1 MAQLHPREQYPM
13 VTIPAGRVKLRD
25 DRIKKTWTV
34 ELDSFG
40 LSPVPVTEA
49 FYSMVMQTKE
59 RRFQDSNIP
68 VANISWY
75 DAIHFC
81 NALSRQFGLK
91 ECYSVTDGG
100 EQIHV
105 DREARTATVFP
116 LRRNGNMH
124 ALLERL
130 ATDTVNSMISLG
142 ITATR
147 RAGLMLSV

>member
-34 ELDSFG
+34 ELDSLG

-49 FYSMVMQTKE
+49 FYSMVMISKE

-91 ECYSVTDGG
+91 ECYSAADGG
-100 EQIHV
+100 DQVHY
-105 DREARTATVFP
+105 DREA
-116 LRRNGNMH
+116 NGY
-124 ALLERL
+124 RL
-130 ATDTVNSMISLG
+130 PTEAEWQYACLAGTTGYRYGELDDIAWYHGNSEG
-142 ITATR
+142 
-147 RAGLMLSV
+147 GLMLSV